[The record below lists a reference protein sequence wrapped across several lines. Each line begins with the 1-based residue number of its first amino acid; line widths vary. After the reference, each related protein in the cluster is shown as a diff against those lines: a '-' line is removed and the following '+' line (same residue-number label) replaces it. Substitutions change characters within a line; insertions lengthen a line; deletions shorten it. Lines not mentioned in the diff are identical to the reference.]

1 MLRAFLNMAIV
12 AGVALV
18 AAAARAARNAAAA
31 LLALISMLFLVLIV
45 AGGYQL
51 FRQYR
56 FQYLGLSENQR
67 GLFVGSLGAIVLM
80 IAGAQKLTSTGGG
93 LILWFGVIAFAVISI
108 IKVWGDSRS
117 SY

>member
-1 MLRAFLNMAIV
+1 MRALRNIAIIALLALIV
-12 AGVALV
+12 AVVPGGD
-18 AAAARAARNAAAA
+18 NAAAA

>member
-1 MLRAFLNMAIV
+1 MRALRNIAIIALLALIV
-12 AGVALV
+12 AVVPGGE
-18 AAAARAARNAAAA
+18 NAAAA

>member
-1 MLRAFLNMAIV
+1 MRALRNIAIIALLALIV
-12 AGVALV
+12 AVVPGGD
-18 AAAARAARNAAAA
+18 NAAAA

-67 GLFVGSLGAIVLM
+67 ALFVGSLGAIVLM

>member
-1 MLRAFLNMAIV
+1 MRVLRNIAIIALLALIV
-12 AGVALV
+12 AVVPGGDD
-18 AAAARAARNAAAA
+18 AAAA